1 MLADLEVDSLD
12 AEGRGIA
19 RHDGKVIFVEGALP
33 GERVDAEI
41 FQRKPSYDLAVA
53 KGIRHASPFRTEPRC
68 SYFGTC
74 GGCSLQHLDTRAQV
88 ATKQRVL
95 EDNLARI
102 GKVRPGQ
109 ILPAIVGPAW
119 GYRHRARFSVRFVAK
134 KGGALVGFR
143 ERKSTYVTDMT
154 RCEVVPP
161 AVSSLLAP
169 LRDLIGSLSVPD
181 RVPQIELAI
190 GDDATIL
197 VFRVLVPPSDTDR
210 ERLHGF
216 GKAHGVHIYLQP
228 KGPETAVPLDG
239 APVALG
245 YRLPEF
251 GLRIGFLPTDFTQVN
266 HAVNAVLVRRALSL
280 LDPQPGERIGDLFCG
295 LGNFT
300 LAIAR
305 RGARVLGVEGSAGLL
320 ARAAGNAQA
329 NGLADRVEFR
339 AADLFKVSGETLAGW
354 GPFDRLLI
362 DPPRDGAMTVVKSLG
377 TNAPRRIV
385 YVSCNPSTLA
395 RDAEVLVHAQ
405 GYTLAAA
412 GVINMFPHTAHVE
425 SMAVFDRTG

>member
-1 MLADLEVDSLD
+1 MRS
-12 AEGRGIA
+12 
-19 RHDGKVIFVEGALP
+19 
-33 GERVDAEI
+33 
-41 FQRKPSYDLAVA
+41 
-53 KGIRHASPFRTEPRC
+53 
-68 SYFGTC
+68 
-74 GGCSLQHLDTRAQV
+74 
-88 ATKQRVL
+88 
-95 EDNLARI
+95 
-102 GKVRPGQ
+102 
-109 ILPAIVGPAW
+109 
-119 GYRHRARFSVRFVAK
+119 
-134 KGGALVGFR
+134 
-143 ERKSTYVTDMT
+143 
-154 RCEVVPP
+154 CEVVPP
-161 AVSSLLAP
+161 AVSSLLVP
-169 LRDLIGSLSVPD
+169 LRELIGSLSIPD

-190 GDDATIL
+190 GDDTTVL
-197 VFRVLVPPSDTDR
+197 VFRVLVPPSDADR
-210 ERLHGF
+210 ERLRVF
-216 GKAHGVHIYLQP
+216 GRGHGVHVYLQP
-228 KGPETAVPLDG
+228 KGPDTAVPLDG

-320 ARAAGNAQA
+320 ARAADNARV

-339 AADLFKVSGETLAGW
+339 AADLFKVSAETLAGW
-354 GPFDRLLI
+354 GPFDRLLV
-362 DPPRDGAMTVVKSLG
+362 DPPRDGAMTVVKNLAA
-377 TNAPRRIV
+377 NAPRRIV

-405 GYTLAAA
+405 GYVLSAA

-425 SMAVFDRTG
+425 SMAVFDRPE